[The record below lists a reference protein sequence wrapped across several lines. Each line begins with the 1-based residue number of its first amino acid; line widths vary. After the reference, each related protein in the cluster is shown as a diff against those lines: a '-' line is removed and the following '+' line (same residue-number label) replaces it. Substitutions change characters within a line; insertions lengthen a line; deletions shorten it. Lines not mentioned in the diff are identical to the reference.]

1 MHDVP
6 ACIEVYNIAVII
18 LTLLLAALIQSWL
31 LNLFN
36 LSPQVFDQERDY
48 LQLGLQ
54 AIDQTWTQRLDHA
67 SSGKDGHGHWHS
79 RLHGAFAAG
88 WWQAEIA
95 SGCIHKDQMKL
106 RLCIIYCTEWIY
118 NLLLDTPWYTS
129 TQMFMLD
136 LFCCTHTYEIVYITS
151 STKKLLYPFYLMYLI
166 DGMISPLPTTWICCP
181 MDPWIHWG
189 LRCLDGWFQDASR
202 CHWGWSLPH
211 HWYQDGALAAEAAD
225 FLRGLAF
232 GSWVVVN
239 EILRCF
245 FIWGGIVGDGVV
257 SLLQNMFFSSHLG
270 PFSRQNQ
277 AMHIVL
283 NSTYTSKYGKE
294 TS

>member
-166 DGMISPLPTTWICCP
+166 DGMISPLANHLDLLPHGS
-181 MDPWIHWG
+181 MDPLRTPMPWRMVSRCVEVPLRLESPSSLISR
-189 LRCLDGWFQDASR
+189 RCLGSWSSWFLAGPCFWVLGGCEWNFEMFFYLGGDS
-202 CHWGWSLPH
+202 WGWSSIVVAKYVFFQSP
-211 HWYQDGALAAEAAD
+211 GALFKTKSGHAHRVEFD
-225 FLRGLAF
+225 IYF
-232 GSWVVVN
+232 
-239 EILRCF
+239 EIR
-245 FIWGGIVGDGVV
+245 
-257 SLLQNMFFSSHLG
+257 
-270 PFSRQNQ
+270 
-277 AMHIVL
+277 
-283 NSTYTSKYGKE
+283 
-294 TS
+294 

>member
-166 DGMISPLPTTWICCP
+166 DGMISPLANHLDLLPHGS
-181 MDPWIHWG
+181 MDPLRTPMPWRMVSRCVEVPLRLESPSSLISR
-189 LRCLDGWFQDASR
+189 RCLGSWSSWF
-202 CHWGWSLPH
+202 
-211 HWYQDGALAAEAAD
+211 LA
-225 FLRGLAF
+225 GPCF